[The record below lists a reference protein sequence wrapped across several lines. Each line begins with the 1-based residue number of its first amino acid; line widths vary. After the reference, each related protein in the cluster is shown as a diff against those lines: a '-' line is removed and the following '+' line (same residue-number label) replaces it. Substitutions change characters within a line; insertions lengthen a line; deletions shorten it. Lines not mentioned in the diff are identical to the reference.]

1 MRCGLLVEKKE
12 VLAVVLADIA
22 ESLSHS
28 ISEIREALE
37 EPNWARHAKKIF
49 NAQVQLKLL
58 YSVERTTESG
68 GASCCI

>member
-28 ISEIREALE
+28 ISEALE
-37 EPNWARHAKKIF
+37 GPNWARHAKKIF